1 MKIVVQRVKNA
12 QVKVDEKSVG
22 KIEKGLLIFLGIG
35 KNDDEKITDKFV
47 KKICNLRIFE
57 DENKKMNKSVKDIN
71 GDILIISQ
79 FTLYAN
85 CKSGN
90 RPSFTEACEPQKA
103 NELYEYFKKM
113 CSKELERNIQSGVFG
128 ADMKVELL
136 NDGPVTIIL
145 DSEEIN

>member
-1 MKIVVQRVKNA
+1 MKIVLQRVKNA

-85 CKSGN
+85 CKNGN
-90 RPSFTEACEPQKA
+90 RPSFTEAREPQKA

-145 DSEEIN
+145 DSEKM

>member
-1 MKIVVQRVKNA
+1 MKIVLQRAKYA
-12 QVKVDEKSVG
+12 EVKVNEKSVG

-35 KNDDEKITDKFV
+35 KNDDEKIADKFV

-57 DENKKMNKSVKDIN
+57 DETKKMNKSVKDIN

-90 RPSFTEACEPQKA
+90 RPSFTEACESQKA

-113 CSKELERNIQSGVFG
+113 CSKELEKNIQSGVFG

-145 DSEEIN
+145 DSEKM